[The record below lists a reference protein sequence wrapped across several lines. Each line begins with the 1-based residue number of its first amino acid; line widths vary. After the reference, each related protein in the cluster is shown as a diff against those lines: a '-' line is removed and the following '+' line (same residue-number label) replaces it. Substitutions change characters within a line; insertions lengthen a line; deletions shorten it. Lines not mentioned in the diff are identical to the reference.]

1 MGERQVVEVLAT
13 CTRCGGMSPACHV
26 CKTSGYEVVTLPTPE
41 GSLTSA
47 RLRLAD
53 AAVRKAEFFAK
64 PMKLRS
70 TKVFPGHE
78 VDPAWQAEREAVDA
92 DYDAAVSAV
101 IAFDGAA
108 LRTARGEG

>member
-1 MGERQVVEVLAT
+1 MPTERMEEVEVVCPRHSAEGRGT
-13 CTRCGGMSPACHV
+13 CIGCGTDYTRR
-26 CKTSGYEVVTLPTPE
+26 LPVKS